1 MYLGAYI
8 NYHSLWGFYYKLTKE
23 WDKCFREL
31 DLALAACRGTDPFNE
46 NDLLKSKADAL
57 LETGRY
63 KDAANLYKM
72 VAIKGDSLNQ
82 DMLQRHK
89 EAHQANY
96 KIRRALLEKEEL
108 TKRYRYIQVGAG
120 TIILLIL
127 VLSLYVPII
136 FAVSYGMQRRKP
148 EKPSKEWKPLTR

>member
-1 MYLGAYI
+1 MITKDQEKLIQHLKKAEEYYSDNVYLGAYI

-72 VAIKGDSLNQ
+72 VVVKKQGI
-82 DMLQRHK
+82 
-89 EAHQANY
+89 
-96 KIRRALLEKEEL
+96 EL
-108 TKRYRYIQVGAG
+108 WVI
-120 TIILLIL
+120 
-127 VLSLYVPII
+127 
-136 FAVSYGMQRRKP
+136 
-148 EKPSKEWKPLTR
+148 

>member
-1 MYLGAYI
+1 M
-8 NYHSLWGFYYKLTKE
+8 
-23 WDKCFREL
+23 
-31 DLALAACRGTDPFNE
+31 AACRGTDPFNE

-96 KIRRALLEKEEL
+96 KIR
-108 TKRYRYIQVGAG
+108 
-120 TIILLIL
+120 
-127 VLSLYVPII
+127 
-136 FAVSYGMQRRKP
+136 
-148 EKPSKEWKPLTR
+148 